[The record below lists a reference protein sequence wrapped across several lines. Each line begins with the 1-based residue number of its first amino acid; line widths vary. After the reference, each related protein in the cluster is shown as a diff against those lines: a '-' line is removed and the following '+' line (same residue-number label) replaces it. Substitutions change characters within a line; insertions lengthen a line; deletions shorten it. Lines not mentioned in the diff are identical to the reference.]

1 MLEKTTPSA
10 QDSAQNAAKDPLE
23 KPIFIADSP
32 DSLDESLAHE
42 GHGLL
47 ALLLVGALA
56 GAAVGLV
63 GGGFHWMLIHG
74 GNAFAG
80 LMADWRQNGLFG
92 MPGWIGA
99 VVIAAV
105 SVGLA
110 RWLIRFA
117 PTASGSGVQH
127 VEAVMHGEVPPAPL
141 KVLPIKFIGGLLS
154 MIPGMALGREGPTI
168 QMAAVIGTQCGKL
181 FGLSR
186 DDKFLLYTAVAG
198 SGLSVAFN
206 APLAGAA
213 FVIEEV
219 ARRVTLR
226 RALVTLVA
234 VATAISVY
242 RAYFGNVVDFKV
254 GDFLPSDMTTM
265 IMYAFFG
272 CWMGA
277 VGVLYNR
284 SVLLGLNLFNNIAP
298 RMAPEFKAA
307 CIGGLVGALGYY
319 EPLWV
324 GGGELQAQA
333 ILLGQ
338 LSIATLVAL
347 GLVRWSLGPLSYSAG
362 TPGGIFAPL
371 LLMGATVGALFATG
385 VNFIVPIDYAANT
398 TAFALVGM
406 AALFT
411 SVVRAPLT
419 GVLLIVEMSGNV
431 SLIPP
436 LLIGS
441 VASALVATLMGGQPI
456 YDSLRA
462 RMNIKTKP

>member
-1 MLEKTTPSA
+1 MREETPVVS
-10 QDSAQNAAKDPLE
+10 DSAIN
-23 KPIFIADSP
+23 KPTHTSGATDSQ
-32 DSLDESLAHE
+32 DESLAFASR
-42 GHGLL
+42 GLL
-47 ALLLVGALA
+47 ALLLVAALA
-56 GAAVGLV
+56 GVVVGLI
-63 GGGFHWMLIHG
+63 GGSFHWMLTHG
-74 GNAFAG
+74 TKGFAN
-80 LMADWRQNGLFG
+80 LVADWRLNGVLG
-92 MPGWIGA
+92 LPGWLGVIS
-99 VVIAAV
+99 IAAV

-127 VEAVMHGEVPPAPL
+127 VEAVMRGDATPAPF
-141 KVLPIKFIGGLLS
+141 KVLPIKFLGGLLS

-226 RALVTLVA
+226 RALVTLIA

-242 RAYFGNVVDFKV
+242 RAYFGNAVEFKV

-265 IMYAFFG
+265 LLYAFFG

-277 VGVLYNR
+277 LGVMYNR
-284 SVLLGLNLFNNIAP
+284 TVLLGLNLFNNIGP
-298 RMAPEFKAA
+298 RIAPEIKAA
-307 CIGGLVGALGYY
+307 FIGGAVGALGYY

-324 GGGELQAQA
+324 GGGEMQAQA

-338 LSIATLVAL
+338 FSIATLIVL
-347 GLVRWSLGPLSYSAG
+347 GLVRWSLGPICYSAG

-385 VNFIVPIDYAANT
+385 INFIVPIDYATNT
-398 TAFALVGM
+398 TAFAMVGM

-411 SVVRAPLT
+411 AVVRAPLT

-436 LLIGS
+436 LLIAS
-441 VASALVATLMGGQPI
+441 VASALVATLMRGEPI

-462 RMNIKTKP
+462 RMNTSPKS

>member
-1 MLEKTTPSA
+1 MREKTPVLSG
-10 QDSAQNAAKDPLE
+10 SPVE
-23 KPIFIADSP
+23 KTNNSSDAADSQ
-32 DSLDESLAHE
+32 DESLALASR
-42 GHGLL
+42 GLFT
-47 ALLLVGALA
+47 LLWVAALA
-56 GAAVGLV
+56 GVAVGLV
-63 GGGFHWMLIHG
+63 GGSFHWMLVHG
-74 GNAFAG
+74 TKG
-80 LMADWRQNGLFG
+80 LASLLADWRLHGVFGL
-92 MPGWIGA
+92 PGWLGA
-99 VVIAAV
+99 VLIAAV

-117 PTASGSGVQH
+117 PIASGSGVQH
-127 VEAVMHGEVPPAPL
+127 VEAVMRGDATPAPF
-141 KVLPIKFIGGLLS
+141 KVLPVKFFGGLLS

-168 QMAAVIGTQCGKL
+168 QMAAVIGTQCGRL

-234 VATAISVY
+234 VATAIAVY
-242 RAYFGNVVDFKV
+242 RAYFGNLVEFKV
-254 GDFLPSDMTTM
+254 GDFLPTDLTTM
-265 IMYAFFG
+265 LLYAFFG

-277 VGVLYNR
+277 LGVMYNR
-284 SVLLGLNLFNNIAP
+284 AVLLGLNLFNNIAP
-298 RMAPEFKAA
+298 RIAPEIKAA
-307 CIGGLVGALGYY
+307 FIGGAVGALGYY

-324 GGGELQAQA
+324 GSGEMQTQA

-338 LSIATLVAL
+338 FSIATLLVL
-347 GLVRWSLGPLSYSAG
+347 GLIRWSLAPICYSAG
-362 TPGGIFAPL
+362 TPGGLFSPL

-385 VNFIVPIDYAANT
+385 VNFIVPIDYATNT

-411 SVVRAPLT
+411 AIVRAPLT

-436 LLIGS
+436 LLIAS
-441 VASALVATLMGGQPI
+441 VASAFVATLMGGEPI

-462 RMNIKTKP
+462 RMGKSPKS

>member
-1 MLEKTTPSA
+1 MREKKSVSPDKA
-10 QDSAQNAAKDPLE
+10 LE
-23 KPIFIADSP
+23 KPINTPDAP
-32 DSLDESLAHE
+32 DSQDESLVVASR
-42 GHGLL
+42 GLL

-56 GAAVGLV
+56 GVAVGLV
-63 GGGFHWMLIHG
+63 GGSFHWLLIHG
-74 GNAFAG
+74 GKGFAS
-80 LMADWRQNGLFG
+80 LLADWRQNGFLG
-92 MPGWIGA
+92 LPGWIGA
-99 VVIAAV
+99 IAIAAV
-105 SVGLA
+105 SVGFA

-117 PTASGSGVQH
+117 PTATGSGVQH
-127 VEAVMHGEVPPAPL
+127 VEAVMRGEVAPAPL
-141 KVLPIKFIGGLLS
+141 KVLPIKYLGGLLS

-242 RAYFGNVVDFKV
+242 RAYFGNVVEFKV
-254 GDFLPSDMTTM
+254 GDFLPSDITTM
-265 IMYAFFG
+265 VLYAFFG

-277 VGVLYNR
+277 LGVMYNR
-284 SVLLGLNLFNNIAP
+284 SVQLGLNIFNAIAP
-298 RMAPEFKAA
+298 RIAPEFKAA

-319 EPLWV
+319 EPIWV

-338 LSIATLVAL
+338 FSIATLIVL
-347 GLVRWSLGPLSYSAG
+347 GLIRWSLGPISYSAG
-362 TPGGIFAPL
+362 TPGGLFAPL
-371 LLMGATVGALFATG
+371 LLMGATVGALFSSG
-385 VNFIVPIDYAANT
+385 VNFLLSIDYATNT

-406 AALFT
+406 AAFFT

-419 GVLLIVEMSGNV
+419 GVLLIVEMSGNI

-436 LLIGS
+436 LLIAS
-441 VASALVATLMGGQPI
+441 VASALVATLMGGEPI

-462 RMNIKTKP
+462 RMDINRKPQIKHVG

>member
-1 MLEKTTPSA
+1 MREKSLNTP
-10 QDSAQNAAKDPLE
+10 QMPDLDHPIT
-23 KPIFIADSP
+23 KPDSP
-32 DSLDESLAHE
+32 DSIDESLAEE

-47 ALLLVGALA
+47 VLLLVGALA
-56 GAAVGLV
+56 GIAVGIV
-63 GGGFHWMLIHG
+63 GGSFHWLLMHG
-74 GNAFAG
+74 GQGFARI
-80 LMADWRQNGLFG
+80 LAEWRANGLFG
-92 MPGWIGA
+92 LPGWIGA
-99 VVIAAV
+99 IALAAL

-117 PTASGSGVQH
+117 PSAAGSGVQH
-127 VEAVMHGEVPPAPL
+127 VEAVMRGHASPPPL
-141 KVLPIKFIGGLLS
+141 RVLPIKYIGGLLS
-154 MIPGMALGREGPTI
+154 MVPGMALGREGPTI

-181 FGLSR
+181 FRLNR
-186 DDKFLLYTAVAG
+186 NDKFLLYTAVAG

-234 VATAISVY
+234 VATAIAVY
-242 RAYFGNVVDFKV
+242 RAYFGNVVEFKV
-254 GDFLPSDMTTM
+254 GDFLPADITTM
-265 IMYAFFG
+265 ILYAFFG

-277 VGVLYNR
+277 LGVMYNR
-284 SVLLGLNLFNNIAP
+284 SVLLGLNAFTSIAP
-298 RMAPEFKAA
+298 RVAPEFKAA
-307 CIGGLVGALGYY
+307 CIGGLIGALGYF
-319 EPLWV
+319 EPTWV
-324 GGGELQAQA
+324 GGGEMQAQTV
-333 ILLGQ
+333 LMGQ
-338 LSIATLVAL
+338 FSVATLIIL

-362 TPGGIFAPL
+362 TPGGLFAPL
-371 LLMGATVGALFATG
+371 LLLGATVGALFASG
-385 VNFIVPIDYAANT
+385 VNFIVPVEYMTNT

-406 AALFT
+406 AAFFT

-436 LLIGS
+436 LLIAS
-441 VASALVATLMGGQPI
+441 VASALVATLMGGEPI

-462 RMNIKTKP
+462 RMQPNQRS